1 MDEHPDRFQWEHTF
15 RRVSFSTIEF
25 YLLFSRV
32 VANAVKLRFPAELLE
47 RRGIILVCPHV
58 SVMDREGQSTAVNQD
73 VLENIGVLASGWDPV
88 RW

>member
-1 MDEHPDRFQWEHTF
+1 MGTYFQ
-15 RRVSFSTIEF
+15 RVSSSTIEC
-25 YLLFSRV
+25 YLLFGRV

-73 VLENIGVLASGWDPV
+73 VLENIGVLTSRWDPIG
-88 RW
+88 W